1 MAAGVFPIPLINSL
15 LGVVRTTA
23 GITYMFCCCFQFLL
37 YVVWP
42 CYDSAEASPRRS
54 ASSLENSRR
63 GAVRLGPGNVRV
75 RGGPPR
81 AWKFPGSR
89 RTASGLEISRL
100 EADRLRPGNV
110 QARGRRFPATKN
122 FQVCGGLPPGRKFP
136 GSRRTISC
144 LEFSR
149 LRGGPPRAW
158 SHSFM
163 THV

>member
-110 QARGRRFPATKN
+110 QARGRRFPATKISRFAADCLRAGN
-122 FQVCGGLPPGRKFP
+122 FQV
-136 GSRRTISC
+136 
-144 LEFSR
+144 
-149 LRGGPPRAW
+149 RGGPSPAW
-158 SHSFM
+158 NFPGFEADRLGPGAIPL
-163 THV
+163 